1 MHNPKEGENMKR
13 FKNILLLAGG
23 EGWEETALKRAV
35 TIAKKNKAQLTVV
48 EVIEELPWD
57 MRMLITSMPLAELQE
72 AAFMEQSRQ
81 LERIIEPIR
90 DKGVRVNAKVMF
102 GTPFLEI
109 IKEVLRNKH
118 DLVIKTARGTG
129 GLKEILFGSA
139 AIHLMRKCP
148 CPVWVIKPTHRK
160 KYARIMAA
168 VDPDPSDEVKNA
180 LNTKIME
187 LATSLARLEGSE
199 FHVVHAWTLYT
210 EKKLASWRGD
220 LSKSEV
226 DSWARETRKLHK
238 SQLAKLVEKHAPG
251 NPNDRIHLLKG
262 DAGILIPALARRK
275 GIELIVMGTVCRT
288 GIEGFFIGNTAERV
302 LQQVDC
308 SVLTVKPDGF
318 VTPVGL

>member
-1 MHNPKEGENMKR
+1 MKR
-13 FKNILLLAGG
+13 FKNILFVASG
-23 EGWEETALKRAV
+23 EGWEEAALNRAV
-35 TIAKKNKAQLTVV
+35 TIAKNNKAKLKVID
-48 EVIEELPWD
+48 VIEELPWE
-57 MRMLITSMPLAELQE
+57 MRMLIPTMYIEEFQGADTK
-72 AAFMEQSRQ
+72 
-81 LERIIEPIR
+81 ERLGKLKHIIAPIR
-90 DKGVRVNAKVMF
+90 DKGIRVTAKVVS

-118 DLVIKTARGTG
+118 DLVINTAEGKG
-129 GLKEILFGSA
+129 SLKEHLFGSTSM
-139 AIHLMRKCP
+139 HLMRKCP
-148 CPVWVIKPTHRK
+148 CPVWVIKSAHHK
-160 KYARIMAA
+160 KYASVLAA
-168 VDPDPSDEVKNA
+168 VDPDPSDEKRNA

-210 EKKLASWRGD
+210 EKMLTRRGD

-275 GIELIVMGTVCRT
+275 RIELIVMGTVCRT
-288 GIEGFFIGNTAERV
+288 GIEGLFIGNTAERV
-302 LQQVDC
+302 LQRVDC

>member
-1 MHNPKEGENMKR
+1 MKR
-13 FKNILLLAGG
+13 FKNILLFAGS
-23 EGWEETALKRAV
+23 EGWKDAALEQALTLVKRNKAKLKIVDVVEDLPREIRVRITVKSALETQELVINKR
-35 TIAKKNKAQLTVV
+35 KNKLEQL
-48 EVIEELPWD
+48 IKP
-57 MRMLITSMPLAELQE
+57 MRK
-72 AAFMEQSRQ
+72 
-81 LERIIEPIR
+81 
-90 DKGVRVNAKVMF
+90 DGVYVRAKVLI

-109 IKEVLRNKH
+109 IREVLRDKH
-118 DLVIKTARGTG
+118 DLVIKTARGKG
-129 GLKEILFGSA
+129 GLKEILFGSTA
-139 AIHLMRKCP
+139 MHLMRKCP
-148 CPVWVIKPTHRK
+148 CPVWVIKPTHHK

-168 VDPDPSDEVKNA
+168 VDPDPSDEAKNA

-187 LATSLARLEGSE
+187 LATSMASLEGSE

-251 NPNDRIHLLKG
+251 NPNDRIHLLNG

-275 GIELIVMGTVCRT
+275 RIELIVMGTVCRT
-288 GIEGFFIGNTAERV
+288 GIEGLFIGNTAEKV
-302 LQQVDC
+302 LQRVDC

>member
-1 MHNPKEGENMKR
+1 MKR

-23 EGWEETALKRAV
+23 EGWEEAALKRAV
-35 TIAKKNKAQLTVV
+35 TIAKNNKAKLKVV
-48 EVIEELPWD
+48 EVIEELPWEV
-57 MRMLITSMPLAELQE
+57 RMLIPTMHLEEFEE
-72 AAFMEQSRQ
+72 ADIKERLGKLEQ
-81 LERIIEPIR
+81 LVAPIR
-90 DKGVRVNAKVMF
+90 DKGVQVTAKVVC
-102 GTPFLEI
+102 GKPFLEI

-118 DLVIKTARGTG
+118 DLVIKTARGKG
-129 GLKEILFGSA
+129 GLKEILFGSTA
-139 AIHLMRKCP
+139 MNLMRKCP
-148 CPVWVIKPTHRK
+148 CPVWVIKPTDRK

-187 LATSLARLEGSE
+187 LATSLARLDGSE

-210 EKKLASWRGD
+210 EKMLARRGG

-226 DSWARETRKLHK
+226 DSWSREIRKLHK

-251 NPNDRIHLLKG
+251 NPDDRIHLLKG
-262 DAGILIPALARRK
+262 DAEILIPALAKRK

-288 GIEGFFIGNTAERV
+288 GIEGFFIGNTAEKV

-308 SVLTVKPDGF
+308 SVLTVKPEGF